1 MRRFGK
7 ATQEGTFLR
16 FFREAQKTLIHYK
29 QAPGF
34 FTALPDPFKKS
45 CRDKLPGRVVRITEE
60 DQIRLRGNSVQN
72 GFRKDKILFL
82 LTEDALDPASGQ
94 SEGMLVLRK
103 SGNRNQGIFR
113 LQQQYQSVNQVCRTV
128 SANDGFGRNTK
139 PGGECAAELCAV
151 RVGIAV
157 STVKRGKHC
166 FSDS

>member
-34 FTALPDPFKKS
+34 FTALPDPFQKS
-45 CRDKLPGRVVRITEE
+45 GRDKLPGRIVRVTEE

-72 GFRKDKILFL
+72 GFRECKILFL
-82 LTEDALDPASGQ
+82 LTVDAADPASGQ

-103 SGNRNQGIFR
+103 SRNRNQSRSRSSRRIRTRKLLILKRR
-113 LQQQYQSVNQVCRTV
+113 LQSCKSSILQRIYL
-128 SANDGFGRNTK
+128 TK
-139 PGGECAAELCAV
+139 S
-151 RVGIAV
+151 RSQMMIY
-157 STVKRGKHC
+157 SKHL
-166 FSDS
+166 